1 MQTILAKSKSKITL
15 AEHTKGLLEQIE
27 NLVTILKNKG
37 IDCDLLKIAIFT
49 HDLGKISPTFQVSV
63 GNWNYSPKIPF
74 PDVPHSLFSLLWI
87 DKQKLSN
94 YLSNNDDIKLL
105 LSVIAFHHWRD
116 NFDNIIL
123 GRDEEFINAVKQVL
137 QNDDFRDRLLQ
148 NLKVQFSS
156 EDFKK
161 YIDIL
166 GFDEDIARAIQERN
180 DLFSYVIPPYYNYF
194 LPQRITLNEEFKKK
208 WIYTA
213 GLLMRVDHFTS
224 YVQEE
229 SIEENIEKPVPHY
242 ETIENKFKTILK
254 NKFKEDKELWQLEV
268 LKDKKNDNLIL
279 VAPTGSGKTEFAYL
293 WGAGSK
299 LIFTLPLRSAVNAI
313 YERTID
319 IFGQENVGLLHSD
332 ADVYLYEKSIN
343 HEGESFKVL
352 DLARHL
358 SLPVLVSTGDQL
370 FPSALKYPCYEKIYS
385 TLGYSKLVID
395 EVQAYD
401 PRAVAIIVKLI
412 EDVVKLGGKFLLM
425 TATLPPIVKEQ
436 IEKRVGKENFEPIDR
451 YSQYGNISKHKIE
464 MREGDILNKID
475 EMLEKATKENKR
487 VLVILNTVESAQAV
501 YKKIKDA
508 NKDNIYLKLLHSRF
522 TLNDRKNLE
531 NEIVGAKDKKGTF
544 SNPKPDNEQEGKI
557 IIATQVIEASLD
569 IDADILYTELA
580 PIDSLVQ
587 RMGRVLRRVK
597 DQESYQKY
605 LDSQES
611 TVPNIFIFYQKPDGS
626 KKLCSGA
633 GSVYQNDLLAFSL
646 ALLFTGARP
655 ELITESKITELK
667 NKYWLEK
674 KEKKEKAKDALKC
687 FLEDLFETVDTVRA
701 PQTKGRGK
709 NKKIETQKTL
719 IFSISE
725 TNKQK
730 LVEGLYNLL
739 PLGSGYLQRFY
750 ETLDILD
757 AGYMS
762 DRKHEALKLFREIYT
777 VPAIPEGKIEE
788 FKMSIEDFLN
798 NDKFSYT
805 LFKIEV
811 LAEYVVNIDIRKY
824 FYNNSLNLKDAS
836 YLAYEIEGRKE
847 QINRISRIKKW
858 LRGIYVFDGEY
869 NKDLGIS
876 SEKTSRKNEIYS
888 SGII

>member
-27 NLVTILKNKG
+27 KVVKMLNIIG
-37 IDCDLLKIAIFT
+37 IDYDLLKIAIFA
-49 HDLGKISPTFQVSV
+49 HDLGKVSPTFQISV

-94 YLSNNDDIKLL
+94 NLFNNDDIKLL
-105 LSVIAFHHWRD
+105 LSAIAFHHWRD
-116 NFDNIIL
+116 NFHNIIL
-123 GRDEEFINAVKQVL
+123 GGDEEFINAVKKVL
-137 QNDDFRDRLLQ
+137 QNNDFRNSLLQ
-148 NLKVQFSS
+148 NLKDQFSS

-166 GFDEDIARAIQERN
+166 GFDEDIAMAIQERN
-180 DLFSYVIPPYYNYF
+180 DLFSFIIPPYYNYF
-194 LPQRITLNEEFKKK
+194 LPQRITLNEEYKKK

-224 YVQEE
+224 YIQEE
-229 SIEENIEKPVPHY
+229 SIEEDIEQPVPHY
-242 ETIENKFKTILK
+242 DSIENNFKTILK

-268 LKDKKNDNLIL
+268 LKDKKDDNLIL

-343 HEGESFKVL
+343 HEGESFRVL

-358 SLPVLVSTGDQL
+358 SLPVLVSTGDQV
-370 FPSALKYPCYEKIYS
+370 FPSALKYPGYEKIYS
-385 TLGYSKLVID
+385 TLGYSRLVID

-412 EDVVKLGGKFLLM
+412 EDVVKIGGKFLLM
-425 TATLPPIVKEQ
+425 TATLPPFVEEQ
-436 IEKRVGKENFEPIDR
+436 IEKRVGKEKFEPIDR
-451 YSQYGNISKHKIE
+451 YSQYENICKHKIE
-464 MREGDILNKID
+464 MREGDILNNID
-475 EMLEKATKENKR
+475 EILEKASKEKKR
-487 VLVILNTVESAQAV
+487 VLVILNTVELAQAV

-522 TLNDRKNLE
+522 TFNDRKNLE
-531 NEIVGAKDKKGTF
+531 NEIVGTKDKKGTF
-544 SNPKPDNEQEGKI
+544 SNPKPDKEQEGKI
-557 IIATQVIEASLD
+557 LIATQVVEASLD

-605 LDSQES
+605 LDSQEP
-611 TVPNIFIFYQKPDGS
+611 TAPNIFIFYQKPDGS
-626 KKLCSGA
+626 TKLCSGA
-633 GSVYQNDLLAFSL
+633 GIVYPNDLLIFSL
-646 ALLFTGARP
+646 ALLLLFREENPASIFDG
-655 ELITESKITELK
+655 KIAELK
-667 NKYWLEK
+667 KKYWPEEKDK
-674 KEKKEKAKDALKC
+674 KEKSKDSLKG
-687 FLEDLFETVDTVRA
+687 FLEDLFKNIGTNQNMQ
-701 PQTKGRGK
+701 PKGRGK

-719 IFSISE
+719 MFSISE

-739 PLGSGYLQRFY
+739 PKVSGYFQRFY

-762 DRKHEALKLFREIYT
+762 DKKHEALKLFREIYT
-777 VPAIPEGKIEE
+777 VPAIPEERIEK
-788 FKMSIEDFLN
+788 FKMSIGDFLN

-805 LFKIEV
+805 LFKIKV

-824 FYNNSLNLKDAS
+824 FYNNTLNLKDAS
-836 YLAYEIEGRKE
+836 YLAYEIEGREE
-847 QINRISRIKKW
+847 QINRIKNW
-858 LRGIYVFDGEY
+858 LSGIYVFDREY
-869 NKDLGIS
+869 NEDLGVS
-876 SEKTSRKNEIYS
+876 SEKTSRKNEIY
-888 SGII
+888 GLK